1 MRLPSGDEGR
11 FPVGALIAIAL
22 VGAAAYGAYWFLT
35 DQGYLGTAAPTAS
48 PTAAVDAA
56 GEQDSRPE
64 WLQGTDH
71 VLPAVVPHEDDRMPD
86 SYVLQP
92 WVWDLVDEDWELAVL
107 RVGEGDQY
115 TWFSDVQEL
124 YLISPTGEH
133 FTVAEFDTTID
144 RDVVHWDPALTVA
157 WIKRSDG
164 SEWEQV
170 IEFELLTQTN
180 TYDFGDSAISTA
192 NRIEGGIAN
201 VDVVGAQP
209 DGLELWVS
217 YDANGAATGVFW
229 RDGETWKPSLVQDE
243 IRRMVVQGFSRDR
256 GVDAWI
262 DAEGGRAV
270 FHGEYIDPDIGTV
283 TDHQWVVHDLLVDSF
298 EDDAVVATPAPG
310 CSPLGGGHAGEFDGD
325 RIVAVCDGTEWLLDP
340 YELTEPEQR

>member
-1 MRLPSGDEGR
+1 MRVPRGDEGR
-11 FPVGALIAIAL
+11 FPVGALLAIVL
-22 VGAAAYGAYWFLT
+22 VGSAAYGAYWFLT
-35 DQGYLGTAAPTAS
+35 DQGYLGEPQTGPSPTAS
-48 PTAAVDAA
+48 LASTGDLD
-56 GEQDSRPE
+56 ERPA

-71 VLPAVVPHEDDRMPD
+71 VLPATVPHEDDRMPTA
-86 SYVLQP
+86 YVLQP
-92 WVWDLVDEDWELAVL
+92 WVWDLVDEDWDLAVV

-115 TWFSDVQEL
+115 TWFSDAQEL

-144 RDVVHWDPALTVA
+144 RDVVHWDPQLRVA
-157 WIKRSDG
+157 WIKRGDG
-164 SEWEQV
+164 SDWEQV
-170 IEFELLTQTN
+170 IQFELRTQTN

-201 VDVVGAQP
+201 VDVVGTQP
-209 DGLELWVS
+209 DGRELWVS
-217 YDANGAATGVFW
+217 YDADGAATGVFW
-229 RDGETWKPSLVQDE
+229 RDGEEWIPSLVQDQ

-262 DAEGGRAV
+262 DVDTGRAV
-270 FHGEYIDPDIGTV
+270 FHGVYIDPDTSTV
-283 TDHQWVVHDLLVDSF
+283 SEEQWVVHDLLVDSF
-298 EDDAVVATPAPG
+298 DDDAVVATPMDG
-310 CSPLGGGHAGEFDGD
+310 CTPLGGGHAGEFDGD